1 MEDKFRNETAIGSV
15 EVLVV
20 DLDEEAVMQSGS
32 FRVAGYTSHQ
42 VLQQGEVSSLRY
54 SVFVMNLYFME
65 FDEVNTF
72 RLLALSVIAS

>member
-42 VLQQGEVSSLRY
+42 VLQQGEVSSL
-54 SVFVMNLYFME
+54 SFIAFILNLQVM
-65 FDEVNTF
+65 
-72 RLLALSVIAS
+72 